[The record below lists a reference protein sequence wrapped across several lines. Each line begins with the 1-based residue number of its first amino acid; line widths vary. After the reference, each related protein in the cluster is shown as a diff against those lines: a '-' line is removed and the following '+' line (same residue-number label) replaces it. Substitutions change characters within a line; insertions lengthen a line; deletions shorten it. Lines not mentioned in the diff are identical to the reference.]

1 MLLRQRRKILNSGA
15 YLKNMEKKEL
25 EKITIRDKKKYA
37 KTGMTVSM
45 GALVV
50 TGFMQ
55 GKGPKALH
63 VWAGAALIGF
73 SLWHHMLSKPK
84 TKR

>member
-1 MLLRQRRKILNSGA
+1 M
-15 YLKNMEKKEL
+15 KNMKKKEP
-25 EKITIRDKKKYA
+25 EKITVEDKRKYA

-45 GALVV
+45 GVLAV

-63 VWAGAALIGF
+63 IWSGAALIGF
-73 SLWHHMLSKPK
+73 SMWHHMLYRPK
-84 TKR
+84 AKNQKAKA

>member
-1 MLLRQRRKILNSGA
+1 MK
-15 YLKNMEKKEL
+15 KKEL
-25 EKITIRDKKKYA
+25 KKNTLEDKKKYA

-45 GALVV
+45 GVLAV

-63 VWAGAALIGF
+63 VCSGAALIGF
-73 SLWHHMLSKPK
+73 SMWHHMLYRPRAKSSKTQK
-84 TKR
+84 VEA